1 MGGRTHTL
9 DAPLIDGVVV
19 AIGLRVWFLRS
30 GLGGSGIMESVVGLG
45 VAKPRQESHRFPH
58 LWAGRNGVFP

>member
-1 MGGRTHTL
+1 M

-30 GLGGSGIMESVVGLG
+30 GLGGSDIMESVVGLG
-45 VAKPRQESHRFPH
+45 VAKPRKESHRFPH
-58 LWAGRNGVFP
+58 LWAG

>member
-9 DAPLIDGVVV
+9 DAPFIGGVVF

-30 GLGGSGIMESVVGLG
+30 GTGGSDIMESGVGLG
-45 VAKPRQESHRFPH
+45 VAKPRKESHRFPH
-58 LWAGRNGVFP
+58 LWAG